1 MAQPRPADI
10 SSDLLED
17 FRLDTTEQLPRCEQ
31 LLIELERHPQDGDR
45 LRELFRLVHTIK
57 GSLGYVELNHL
68 LPLPQAMEDV
78 LGSLREGT
86 LHFDSLLGDILLLS
100 LDQRTACRFADIDQ
114 PLGVLDQHLSLG
126 GKRKFFGVAIK
137 DFYMKFLL

>member
-86 LHFDSLLGDILLLS
+86 LHFDSLLGDILLKLPHVRESKSYIVMEEVKES
-100 LDQRTACRFADIDQ
+100 LCLPIPD
-114 PLGVLDQHLSLG
+114 
-126 GKRKFFGVAIK
+126 
-137 DFYMKFLL
+137 

>member
-45 LRELFRLVHTIK
+45 TQE
-57 GSLGYVELNHL
+57 VEAGH
-68 LPLPQAMEDV
+68 PCQ
-78 LGSLREGT
+78 
-86 LHFDSLLGDILLLS
+86 LS
-100 LDQRTACRFADIDQ
+100 WRGHSSGASSR
-114 PLGVLDQHLSLG
+114 
-126 GKRKFFGVAIK
+126 
-137 DFYMKFLL
+137 